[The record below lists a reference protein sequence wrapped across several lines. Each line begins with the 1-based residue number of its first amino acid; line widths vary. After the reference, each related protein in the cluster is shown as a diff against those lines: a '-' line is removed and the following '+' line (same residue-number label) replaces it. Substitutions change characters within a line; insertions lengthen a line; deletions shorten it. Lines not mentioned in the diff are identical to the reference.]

1 MRSHGFEESM
11 SDQSRRPSF
20 GRDSVW
26 LASADVVAVLLAFV
40 GQLILARAL
49 LSETY
54 GLFVI
59 AIDLF
64 ATLFLLLDLGLP
76 TLLARDGPRNP
87 SAIWS
92 GMLRIYRLQGLVM
105 LLFAPIAVWIVIT
118 QSAHDTLMLLGA
130 GVALVHIASY
140 APRTALRAAGD
151 ARFES
156 LTKVIERIVTTI
168 GYGILFWLASTD
180 VVAYATV
187 FLIGAIVGLLLAL
200 IGAYRICGNDGNRIE
215 SSALGNA
222 WVSNK
227 SILLAALP
235 FAITLGVLP
244 YVIRIEKFILASELG
259 YDEVALFHVAQ
270 LAWLAGLLVPQAM
283 R

>member
-49 LSETY
+49 LSESY

-87 SAIWS
+87 TAIWS
-92 GMLRIYRLQGLVM
+92 GMLRIYRLQGLAVI
-105 LLFAPIAVWIVIT
+105 LFAPIVVLIVIT

-130 GVALVHIASY
+130 GVALVHICLLYTSPS
-140 APRTALRAAGD
+140 PRD
-151 ARFES
+151 
-156 LTKVIERIVTTI
+156 
-168 GYGILFWLASTD
+168 
-180 VVAYATV
+180 
-187 FLIGAIVGLLLAL
+187 
-200 IGAYRICGNDGNRIE
+200 
-215 SSALGNA
+215 
-222 WVSNK
+222 
-227 SILLAALP
+227 
-235 FAITLGVLP
+235 
-244 YVIRIEKFILASELG
+244 
-259 YDEVALFHVAQ
+259 
-270 LAWLAGLLVPQAM
+270 
-283 R
+283 

>member
-1 MRSHGFEESM
+1 M

-76 TLLARDGPRNP
+76 PLLARDGPRNP
-87 SAIWS
+87 SAIWP

-130 GVALVHIASY
+130 GVALVHI
-140 APRTALRAAGD
+140 L
-151 ARFES
+151 S
-156 LTKVIERIVTTI
+156 LIHI
-168 GYGILFWLASTD
+168 
-180 VVAYATV
+180 
-187 FLIGAIVGLLLAL
+187 
-200 IGAYRICGNDGNRIE
+200 
-215 SSALGNA
+215 
-222 WVSNK
+222 
-227 SILLAALP
+227 
-235 FAITLGVLP
+235 
-244 YVIRIEKFILASELG
+244 
-259 YDEVALFHVAQ
+259 
-270 LAWLAGLLVPQAM
+270 
-283 R
+283 